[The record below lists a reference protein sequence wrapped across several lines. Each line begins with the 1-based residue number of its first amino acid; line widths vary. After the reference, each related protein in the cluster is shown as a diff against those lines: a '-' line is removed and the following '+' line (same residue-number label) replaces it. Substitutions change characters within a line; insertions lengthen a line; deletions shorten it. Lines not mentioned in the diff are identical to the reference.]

1 MTKEEYVRE
10 NLLKQTQYWI
20 ETILILGGILFLLLA
35 LMDYHAANPYF
46 PYFLKLRIAIAVMLG
61 FLALL
66 NRRRSERLQ
75 YSIIIVGSALSAL
88 TIELMILKLG
98 GHRSSY
104 YAGLNLVVICVLG
117 FVPINVKTSALVVTI
132 VYLIYLV
139 PILLFDRITDISTF
153 ASNNAFLISTFLIL
167 LVWRSLNQKRLQKEL
182 ELQYELNREREKLA
196 HYSSELERIVDE
208 RTKRLQRSEQ
218 VLRTLFE
225 NANDG
230 IVIMDR
236 EGNIIRDNPRACE
249 IHGYET
255 LVGRNVRTLE
265 VDKDLTKWK
274 ERMERLLAGESLVFE
289 TEHYRKDGTKVSLEV
304 SSRAIEIEGEKYI
317 QSFYRDITERKRLQA
332 QLLHSQKME
341 SIGILAGGIAHDF
354 NNILTSIRGYADL
367 LLMDEGL
374 DEKVAEKVKQI
385 EISARSAS
393 QLVSK
398 LLNFARRKEMEIVP
412 FDLNRVVE
420 DTLTM
425 VSRMIPKNV
434 AVKKELSDPLPSIEG
449 DVSQIEQV
457 LLNLILNAVDAMPEG
472 GEITIRTQEISL
484 PDRRRYLVHLP
495 PGRYV
500 HLSVADTGVG
510 IPQEHLPHIF
520 EPFYTTKERDKGTG
534 LGLAMVYGIVKEH
547 KGEITVESRVGE
559 GTVFDIYLPVSEKK
573 AIGMREEGEV
583 RAPPP
588 VEGRRILV
596 IDDEVAVLKLI
607 KEILERSGYEVV
619 ATADPLQGVETL
631 ERERHGID
639 LLITDM
645 IMPKMDGGKVAKRAK
660 EINPQ
665 IKVIAITGYRDEIED
680 VPVDGFLRKPFE
692 TGKLLSM
699 VRDVLWGHREMT
711 T

>member
-1 MTKEEYVRE
+1 MTKEEYVKE

-20 ETILILGGILFLLLA
+20 EAILILGGILFLLLA

-46 PYFLKLRIAIAVMLG
+46 PYFLKLRIAIAAVLG

-117 FVPINVKTSALVVTI
+117 FVPINVKTSALVVSTI
-132 VYLIYLV
+132 YLIYLI

-167 LVWRSLNQKRLQKEL
+167 LVWRSLSQKRLQKEL

-236 EGNIIRDNPRACE
+236 EGNIIRDNPRARE

-265 VDKDLTKWK
+265 VDKDLTKWR

-354 NNILTSIRGYADL
+354 NNLLTSIRGYADL

-434 AVKKELSDPLPSIEG
+434 AVKKELSEPLTSIEG

-520 EPFYTTKERDKGTG
+520 EPFYTTKERGKGTG

-547 KGEITVESRVGE
+547 KGEITVESKVGE

-573 AIGMREEGEV
+573 AISMSEEGEV
-583 RAPPP
+583 RVPPP

>member
-20 ETILILGGILFLLLA
+20 EAILILGGLLFLLLA

-75 YSIIIVGSALSAL
+75 YFIIIVGSALSAL

-117 FVPINVKTSALVVTI
+117 FVPLNVKTSALVVTI
-132 VYLIYLV
+132 IYLIYLV

-167 LVWRSLNQKRLQKEL
+167 LVWRSLSQKRLRKEL

-249 IHGYET
+249 IHGYEI

-434 AVKKELSDPLPSIEG
+434 ALKKELSEPLPSIEG

-484 PDRRRYLVHLP
+484 PDRRRYLAHLP
-495 PGRYV
+495 AGRYV

-510 IPQEHLPHIF
+510 IPEEHLPHIF
-520 EPFYTTKERDKGTG
+520 EPFYTTKERGKGTG

-547 KGEITVESRVGE
+547 KGEITVESKVGE
-559 GTVFDIYLPVSEKK
+559 GTVFDIYLPISEKK
-573 AIGMREEGEV
+573 AISMREEGEV

-631 ERERHGID
+631 ERERDGID

-660 EINPQ
+660 EINSR
-665 IKVIAITGYRDEIED
+665 IKVIAITGYRDKIED
-680 VPVDGFLRKPFE
+680 VPADGFLRKPFE
-692 TGKLLSM
+692 TGKLLSV
-699 VRDVLWGHREMT
+699 VRDVLWGHRELT

>member
-1 MTKEEYVRE
+1 VTKEEYVRE

-20 ETILILGGILFLLLA
+20 EAILILGGLLFLLLA

-117 FVPINVKTSALVVTI
+117 FVPINMKTSALVVTI
-132 VYLIYLV
+132 IYLIYLV

-167 LVWRSLNQKRLQKEL
+167 LVWRSLSRKRLRKEL

-196 HYSSELERIVDE
+196 NYSSELERIVDE

-249 IHGYET
+249 IHGYEI
-255 LVGRNVRTLE
+255 LVGRNVRTLK

-385 EISARSAS
+385 EISARSA
-393 QLVSK
+393 L
-398 LLNFARRKEMEIVP
+398 
-412 FDLNRVVE
+412 
-420 DTLTM
+420 
-425 VSRMIPKNV
+425 SR
-434 AVKKELSDPLPSIEG
+434 
-449 DVSQIEQV
+449 
-457 LLNLILNAVDAMPEG
+457 
-472 GEITIRTQEISL
+472 
-484 PDRRRYLVHLP
+484 
-495 PGRYV
+495 
-500 HLSVADTGVG
+500 
-510 IPQEHLPHIF
+510 
-520 EPFYTTKERDKGTG
+520 
-534 LGLAMVYGIVKEH
+534 
-547 KGEITVESRVGE
+547 
-559 GTVFDIYLPVSEKK
+559 
-573 AIGMREEGEV
+573 
-583 RAPPP
+583 
-588 VEGRRILV
+588 
-596 IDDEVAVLKLI
+596 
-607 KEILERSGYEVV
+607 
-619 ATADPLQGVETL
+619 ET
-631 ERERHGID
+631 
-639 LLITDM
+639 
-645 IMPKMDGGKVAKRAK
+645 
-660 EINPQ
+660 
-665 IKVIAITGYRDEIED
+665 
-680 VPVDGFLRKPFE
+680 
-692 TGKLLSM
+692 
-699 VRDVLWGHREMT
+699 
-711 T
+711 

>member
-1 MTKEEYVRE
+1 VTKEEYVKE

-20 ETILILGGILFLLLA
+20 EAILILGGILFLLLA

-46 PYFLKLRIAIAVMLG
+46 PYFLKLRIAIAAVLG

-117 FVPINVKTSALVVTI
+117 FVPINVKTSALVVSTI
-132 VYLIYLV
+132 YLIYLI

-167 LVWRSLNQKRLQKEL
+167 LVWRSLSQKRLRKEL

-236 EGNIIRDNPRACE
+236 EGNIIRDNPRARE

-265 VDKDLTKWK
+265 VDKDLTKWR

-354 NNILTSIRGYADL
+354 NNLLTSIRGYADL

-434 AVKKELSDPLPSIEG
+434 AVKKELSEPLTSIEG

-520 EPFYTTKERDKGTG
+520 EPFYTTKERGKGTG

-547 KGEITVESRVGE
+547 KGEITVESKVGE

-573 AIGMREEGEV
+573 AISMSEEGEV
-583 RAPPP
+583 RVPPP

>member
-20 ETILILGGILFLLLA
+20 EAILILGGLLFLLLA

-117 FVPINVKTSALVVTI
+117 FVPINMKTSALVVTI
-132 VYLIYLV
+132 IYLIYLV

-167 LVWRSLNQKRLQKEL
+167 LVWRSLSRKRLRKEL

-196 HYSSELERIVDE
+196 NYSSELERIVDE

-218 VLRTLFE
+218 GLRTLFE

-249 IHGYET
+249 IHGYEI
-255 LVGRNVRTLE
+255 LVGRNVRTLK

-374 DEKVAEKVKQI
+374 D
-385 EISARSAS
+385 
-393 QLVSK
+393 
-398 LLNFARRKEMEIVP
+398 
-412 FDLNRVVE
+412 
-420 DTLTM
+420 
-425 VSRMIPKNV
+425 
-434 AVKKELSDPLPSIEG
+434 
-449 DVSQIEQV
+449 
-457 LLNLILNAVDAMPEG
+457 
-472 GEITIRTQEISL
+472 
-484 PDRRRYLVHLP
+484 
-495 PGRYV
+495 
-500 HLSVADTGVG
+500 
-510 IPQEHLPHIF
+510 
-520 EPFYTTKERDKGTG
+520 
-534 LGLAMVYGIVKEH
+534 
-547 KGEITVESRVGE
+547 
-559 GTVFDIYLPVSEKK
+559 
-573 AIGMREEGEV
+573 
-583 RAPPP
+583 
-588 VEGRRILV
+588 
-596 IDDEVAVLKLI
+596 
-607 KEILERSGYEVV
+607 
-619 ATADPLQGVETL
+619 
-631 ERERHGID
+631 
-639 LLITDM
+639 
-645 IMPKMDGGKVAKRAK
+645 
-660 EINPQ
+660 
-665 IKVIAITGYRDEIED
+665 
-680 VPVDGFLRKPFE
+680 
-692 TGKLLSM
+692 
-699 VRDVLWGHREMT
+699 
-711 T
+711 

>member
-1 MTKEEYVRE
+1 VTKEEYVKE

-20 ETILILGGILFLLLA
+20 EAILILGGILFLLLA

-46 PYFLKLRIAIAVMLG
+46 PYFLKLRIAIAAVLG

-117 FVPINVKTSALVVTI
+117 FVPINVKTSALVVSTI
-132 VYLIYLV
+132 YLIYLI

-167 LVWRSLNQKRLQKEL
+167 LVWRSLSQKRLRKEL

-236 EGNIIRDNPRACE
+236 EGNIIRDNPRARE

-265 VDKDLTKWK
+265 VDKDLTKWR

-354 NNILTSIRGYADL
+354 NNLLTSIRGYADL

-434 AVKKELSDPLPSIEG
+434 AVKKELSEPLTSIEG

-520 EPFYTTKERDKGTG
+520 EPFYTTKERGKGTG

-547 KGEITVESRVGE
+547 KGEITVESKVGE

-573 AIGMREEGEV
+573 AISMSEEGEV
-583 RAPPP
+583 RVPPP
-588 VEGRRILV
+588 VTSGGEEDPGDRRRGGGP
-596 IDDEVAVLKLI
+596 EVDQGDPG
-607 KEILERSGYEVV
+607 KERI
-619 ATADPLQGVETL
+619 
-631 ERERHGID
+631 
-639 LLITDM
+639 
-645 IMPKMDGGKVAKRAK
+645 
-660 EINPQ
+660 
-665 IKVIAITGYRDEIED
+665 
-680 VPVDGFLRKPFE
+680 
-692 TGKLLSM
+692 
-699 VRDVLWGHREMT
+699 
-711 T
+711 

>member
-20 ETILILGGILFLLLA
+20 EAILILGGLLFLLLA

-117 FVPINVKTSALVVTI
+117 FVPINMKTSALVVTI
-132 VYLIYLV
+132 IYLIYLV

-167 LVWRSLNQKRLQKEL
+167 LVWRSLSRKRLRKEL

-196 HYSSELERIVDE
+196 NYSSELERIVDE

-249 IHGYET
+249 IHGYEI
-255 LVGRNVRTLE
+255 LVGRNVRTLK

-434 AVKKELSDPLPSIEG
+434 ALKKELSEPLPSIEG
-449 DVSQIEQV
+449 DVSQIEQGC
-457 LLNLILNAVDAMPEG
+457 P
-472 GEITIRTQEISL
+472 
-484 PDRRRYLVHLP
+484 
-495 PGRYV
+495 
-500 HLSVADTGVG
+500 VG
-510 IPQEHLPHIF
+510 
-520 EPFYTTKERDKGTG
+520 
-534 LGLAMVYGIVKEH
+534 
-547 KGEITVESRVGE
+547 S
-559 GTVFDIYLPVSEKK
+559 
-573 AIGMREEGEV
+573 
-583 RAPPP
+583 
-588 VEGRRILV
+588 
-596 IDDEVAVLKLI
+596 
-607 KEILERSGYEVV
+607 
-619 ATADPLQGVETL
+619 
-631 ERERHGID
+631 
-639 LLITDM
+639 
-645 IMPKMDGGKVAKRAK
+645 
-660 EINPQ
+660 
-665 IKVIAITGYRDEIED
+665 
-680 VPVDGFLRKPFE
+680 
-692 TGKLLSM
+692 
-699 VRDVLWGHREMT
+699 
-711 T
+711 